1 MLWAA
6 CKASCMSGHLR
17 LAELLAGLSMVSD
30 LGYRLPVDTAVRS
43 CVVGTSL
50 ARRMELPEPEVSDV
64 FFVSLLFHV
73 GCVAYSHETT
83 EQFGDDLA
91 VNHAA
96 VKTDITSVR
105 DVFSTLIPESTRHL
119 PASARLKGAA
129 RMAAR
134 GQAFGRAHN
143 QASCEVAR
151 DMARRIGLRSS
162 VSDGLYDMHEWWN
175 GHGARGMRG
184 EEISRSGRIAR
195 VATEAVELIS
205 LGGADQI
212 EAALRRRAGKTLDP
226 AVVECLTLDP
236 AGLIEEATAGD
247 PTATLLEIE
256 PAPVIAVRQTEL
268 PSIARAFG
276 DMADLKTPFT
286 HGHSRE
292 VARLA
297 VGAATR
303 IGLDSATVG
312 QLEVAAHLHDL
323 GRIGISNRLWEK
335 PGALTTGEWEQVKL
349 HSYHSERIL
358 SSTEALA
365 PIAPMVGM
373 HHERIDGSGYHRGC
387 RAGEINLAARVL
399 AAADAYQAMT
409 QPRPHRAALGADVA
423 ADELLG
429 EARAGRFDPNV
440 TAAVLEEAGQ
450 PRAAP
455 RGARPA
461 GLSDREV
468 EVLGLV
474 ATGCSNPEIGRALG
488 ISRRTAEH
496 HVQHIYT
503 KIGVST
509 RAAAALFA
517 LEHDLLVPA

>member
-1 MLWAA
+1 
-6 CKASCMSGHLR
+6 
-17 LAELLAGLSMVSD
+17 MVSD

-105 DVFSTLIPESTRHL
+105 DVFSTLMPESTRHL

-129 RMAAR
+129 TMAVR

-143 QASCEVAR
+143 QASCAVAR

-175 GHGARGMRG
+175 GRGARGMRG

-205 LGGADQI
+205 LGGTDQV
-212 EAALRRRAGKTLDP
+212 EDALRRRAGKTLDP

-256 PAPVIAVRQTEL
+256 PAPVIEIRQTEL
-268 PSIARAFG
+268 QSIARAL
-276 DMADLKTPFT
+276 ATWPTSRPRSPTATPVRWLGWRSGPRRVSDWT
-286 HGHSRE
+286 VPRSPSWRSLPICTTW
-292 VARLA
+292 VA
-297 VGAATR
+297 
-303 IGLDSATVG
+303 SASPT
-312 QLEVAAHLHDL
+312 
-323 GRIGISNRLWEK
+323 
-335 PGALTTGEWEQVKL
+335 
-349 HSYHSERIL
+349 
-358 SSTEALA
+358 
-365 PIAPMVGM
+365 
-373 HHERIDGSGYHRGC
+373 GSGRS
-387 RAGEINLAARVL
+387 
-399 AAADAYQAMT
+399 
-409 QPRPHRAALGADVA
+409 P
-423 ADELLG
+423 
-429 EARAGRFDPNV
+429 GR
-440 TAAVLEEAGQ
+440 
-450 PRAAP
+450 
-455 RGARPA
+455 
-461 GLSDREV
+461 
-468 EVLGLV
+468 
-474 ATGCSNPEIGRALG
+474 
-488 ISRRTAEH
+488 
-496 HVQHIYT
+496 
-503 KIGVST
+503 
-509 RAAAALFA
+509 
-517 LEHDLLVPA
+517 